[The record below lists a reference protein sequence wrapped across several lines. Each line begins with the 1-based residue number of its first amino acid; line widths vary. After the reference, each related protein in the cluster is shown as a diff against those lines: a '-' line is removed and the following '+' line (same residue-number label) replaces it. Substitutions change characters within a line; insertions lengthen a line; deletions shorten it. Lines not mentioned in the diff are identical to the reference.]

1 LKQWTPEWLKRIAD
15 LKTKMHEVNST
26 GVDAVIIGGGFY
38 GAAIAVYLAKQKGLR
53 RIVLIEKEAKL
64 LSRASYH
71 NQARVHNGY
80 HYPRSFTT
88 AFRSRV
94 NLPKFVA
101 DWPYAV
107 TRDFTKLYAVAKRNS
122 KVTARQFERF
132 CHEIGAKVRPAA
144 VSLQTLFEPRLIET
158 VFEVEE
164 YAFDATVL
172 AKWAREELV
181 ESGVEVRLSSK
192 AIAISRDHERGLAVS
207 TYADNG
213 WSYNLKCR
221 YVFNCTYSG
230 LNQLR
235 GEFPGTKTE
244 LKHEITEMA
253 LVQVPPVLKD
263 IGVTVMD
270 GPFFSMMPFP
280 ARGLHTL
287 SHVRY
292 TPHFSWW
299 DEVGNDPYQK
309 LAQYDRITRVD
320 RMLRDVGRYMPSVL
334 HAEYIESLFE
344 VKTVLK
350 KNEGDDGRPILF
362 EKHDELNGCYS
373 VLGGKIDNIFDVL
386 EKLETVMFEDYR
398 GER

>member
-1 LKQWTPEWLKRIAD
+1 
-15 LKTKMHEVNST
+15 MCEVSSKEA
-26 GVDAVIIGGGFY
+26 DAVIIGGGFY
-38 GAAIAVYLAKQKGLR
+38 GAAIAVYLAKQRGLR
-53 RIVLIEKEAKL
+53 RIVLIEKEAEL

-101 DWPYAV
+101 DWPDAV
-107 TRDFTKLYAVAKRNS
+107 TRDFTKLYAIAKRNS
-122 KVTARQFERF
+122 KVTAKQFERF
-132 CHEIGAKVRPAA
+132 CHEIGAKIRPAEG
-144 VSLQTLFEPRLIET
+144 SLQALFEPRLIET
-158 VFEVEE
+158 VFQVEE

-172 AKWAREELV
+172 AKWAWKELV

-192 AIAISRDHERGLAVS
+192 AVAISRDQERGLAVS
-207 TYADNG
+207 TCADNG
-213 WSYNLKCR
+213 EADNLKCR

-235 GEFPGTKTE
+235 GEFPGTKMG
-244 LKHEITEMA
+244 LKHEVTEMA
-253 LVQVPPVLKD
+253 LVQAPPVLKD

-270 GPFFSMMPFP
+270 GPFFSIMPFP

-292 TPHFSWW
+292 TPHFNWL
-299 DEVGNDPYQK
+299 DELGNDPYQR
-309 LAQYDRITRVD
+309 LDQYDQATRVD
-320 RMLRDVGRYMPSVL
+320 RMLRDVGRYMPAVL
-334 HAEYIESLFE
+334 NAEYIESLFE
-344 VKTVLK
+344 VKTILQ

-362 EKHDELNGCYS
+362 EKHNELNGCYS

-386 EKLETVMFEDYR
+386 EKLETEKFEAFR
-398 GER
+398 GKR